1 MLPSSSCLGRDL
13 GGFVEGMERPRG
25 EPGREENE
33 EVIHF
38 LGGEEENE
46 RHWLL
51 QCWNFQTW
59 TDFLVSGL
67 GLWGGSI
74 PSLPRESDSPQGDVL
89 GTPRMCL
96 RPSGRCH
103 LQGPSA
109 EWSGR
114 FGGHGLPHMN
124 TGCT

>member
-33 EVIHF
+33 EVILF

-51 QCWNFQTW
+51 
-59 TDFLVSGL
+59 
-67 GLWGGSI
+67 
-74 PSLPRESDSPQGDVL
+74 
-89 GTPRMCL
+89 
-96 RPSGRCH
+96 
-103 LQGPSA
+103 
-109 EWSGR
+109 
-114 FGGHGLPHMN
+114 
-124 TGCT
+124 